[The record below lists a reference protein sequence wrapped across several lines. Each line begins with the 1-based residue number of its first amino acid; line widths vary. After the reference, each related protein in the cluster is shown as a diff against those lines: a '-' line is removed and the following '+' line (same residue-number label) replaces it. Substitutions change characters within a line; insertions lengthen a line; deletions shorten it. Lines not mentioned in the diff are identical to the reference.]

1 MGSLPFTDVLAKAT
15 KLDPIP
21 EPYTHYIVRCL
32 DGEKKNM
39 QTTFESQITFCLFY
53 HRLGLVDFCGRVMS
67 NTTGINGLWFIM
79 DSSIIKVS
87 QAVVWQKD
95 C

>member
-1 MGSLPFTDVLAKAT
+1 MGCLPVTDVPAKAT

-32 DGEKKNM
+32 DGEKNM
-39 QTTFESQITFCLFY
+39 QTTFESQRTFCLFY
-53 HRLGLVDFCGRVMS
+53 HRLGLVDLCGPVMS
-67 NTTGINGLWFIM
+67 NTTGMNGLWFIM

-87 QAVVWQKD
+87 QAVVWQND